1 MLLKE
6 GSNIMKK
13 TISFI
18 VLILWMIV
26 IFSFSSADANKSTG
40 TSDKVIT
47 TMIEIKDKI
56 TDQETPISEK
66 EIIVKNS
73 SFYVRKI
80 AHITEYLILGFLMFN
95 LLKQYS
101 VTNIYYAII
110 LCVLYSCTDEFHQ
123 LFINGRSGSFR
134 DVLIDTIG
142 ILLGTYLYKILI
154 IKKKKVNKI

>member
-1 MLLKE
+1 
-6 GSNIMKK
+6 MKK
-13 TISFI
+13 IISFI

-56 TDQETPISEK
+56 TNNETPNNEK

-73 SFYVRKI
+73 SFYIRKL

-95 LLKQYS
+95 LLKQYN
-101 VTNIYYAII
+101 VTNIYYAIGLSI
-110 LCVLYSCTDEFHQ
+110 LYSCTDEFHQ
-123 LFINGRSGSFR
+123 LFISGRSGSIR
-134 DVLIDTIG
+134 DVLIDSIG
-142 ILLGTYLYKILI
+142 ILIGTYLYKLLF
-154 IKKKKVNKI
+154 IKNKEN

>member
-1 MLLKE
+1 
-6 GSNIMKK
+6 MKK
-13 TISFI
+13 IISFI

-56 TDQETPISEK
+56 TNNETPNNEK

-73 SFYVRKI
+73 SFYIRKI
-80 AHITEYLILGFLMFN
+80 AHITEYLILGFLMLN

-101 VTNIYYAII
+101 VTNIYYAIGLSI
-110 LCVLYSCTDEFHQ
+110 LYSCTDEFHQ
-123 LFINGRSGSFR
+123 LFISGRSGSIR
-134 DVLIDTIG
+134 DVLIDSIG
-142 ILLGTYLYKILI
+142 ILIGTYLYKLLF
-154 IKKKKVNKI
+154 IKNKEN

>member
-1 MLLKE
+1 
-6 GSNIMKK
+6 MKK
-13 TISFI
+13 AISI
-18 VLILWMIV
+18 ISLILWMII

-101 VTNIYYAII
+101 VTNIYYAIGLSI
-110 LCVLYSCTDEFHQ
+110 LYSCTDEFHQ
-123 LFINGRSGSFR
+123 LFISGRSGSFK

-142 ILLGTYLYKILI
+142 ILLGTYLYKILV
-154 IKKKKVNKI
+154 IKKKKVNKN

>member
-1 MLLKE
+1 
-6 GSNIMKK
+6 MKK

-56 TDQETPISEK
+56 TNNETPNNEK

-73 SFYVRKI
+73 SFYIRKI
-80 AHITEYLILGFLMFN
+80 AHITEYLILGFLIFN

-101 VTNIYYAII
+101 VTNIYYAIGLSI
-110 LCVLYSCTDEFHQ
+110 LYSCTDEFHQ
-123 LFINGRSGSFR
+123 LFINGRSGSIR

-142 ILLGTYLYKILI
+142 ILIGTYLYKLLF
-154 IKKKKVNKI
+154 IKNKEN

>member
-1 MLLKE
+1 
-6 GSNIMKK
+6 MKK

-80 AHITEYLILGFLMFN
+80 AHITEYLILGLLMFN
-95 LLKQYS
+95 ALKQFNIL
-101 VTNIYYAII
+101 NIYYAII

-142 ILLGTYLYKILI
+142 ILLGTYLYKILV

>member
-1 MLLKE
+1 
-6 GSNIMKK
+6 MKK
-13 TISFI
+13 IISFI
-18 VLILWMIV
+18 ALILWMIV

-56 TDQETPISEK
+56 TNNETPNNEK

-73 SFYVRKI
+73 SFYIRKI

-101 VTNIYYAII
+101 VTNIYYAIGLSI
-110 LCVLYSCTDEFHQ
+110 LYSCTDEFHQ
-123 LFINGRSGSFR
+123 LFISGSSGSIR
-134 DVLIDTIG
+134 DILIDFIG
-142 ILLGTYLYKILI
+142 ILIGTYLYKLLF
-154 IKKKKVNKI
+154 IKNKEN

>member
-1 MLLKE
+1 
-6 GSNIMKK
+6 MKK
-13 TISFI
+13 TISI
-18 VLILWMIV
+18 VSLILWMII

-40 TSDKVIT
+40 TSDNVIT

-56 TDQETPISEK
+56 TNNETPNNEK

-142 ILLGTYLYKILI
+142 ILLGTYLYKIFV

>member
-1 MLLKE
+1 
-6 GSNIMKK
+6 MKK
-13 TISFI
+13 IISFI

-56 TDQETPISEK
+56 TNNETPNNEK
-66 EIIVKNS
+66 EIIVKNL
-73 SFYVRKI
+73 SFYIRKI

-101 VTNIYYAII
+101 VTNIYYAIGLSI
-110 LCVLYSCTDEFHQ
+110 LYSCTDEFHQ
-123 LFINGRSGSFR
+123 LFISGRSGSIR
-134 DVLIDTIG
+134 DVLIDSIG
-142 ILLGTYLYKILI
+142 TLIGTYLYKLLF
-154 IKKKKVNKI
+154 IKNKEN

>member
-1 MLLKE
+1 
-6 GSNIMKK
+6 MKK
-13 TISFI
+13 IISFI
-18 VLILWMIV
+18 ALILWMIV

-56 TDQETPISEK
+56 TNNETPNNEK

-73 SFYVRKI
+73 SFYIRKI
-80 AHITEYLILGFLMFN
+80 AHITEYLILGFLTFN

-101 VTNIYYAII
+101 VTNIYYAIGLSI
-110 LCVLYSCTDEFHQ
+110 LYSCTDEFHQ
-123 LFINGRSGSFR
+123 LFINGRSGSIR

-142 ILLGTYLYKILI
+142 ILIGTYLYKLLF
-154 IKKKKVNKI
+154 IKNKEN

>member
-1 MLLKE
+1 
-6 GSNIMKK
+6 MKK
-13 TISFI
+13 TISI
-18 VLILWMIV
+18 VSLILWMIV

-56 TDQETPISEK
+56 TNNETPNNEK

-73 SFYVRKI
+73 SFYIRKI

-101 VTNIYYAII
+101 VTNIYYAIGLSI
-110 LCVLYSCTDEFHQ
+110 LYSCTDEFHQ
-123 LFINGRSGSFR
+123 LFINGRSGSIR

-142 ILLGTYLYKILI
+142 ILIGTYLYKLLF
-154 IKKKKVNKI
+154 IKNKEN

>member
-1 MLLKE
+1 
-6 GSNIMKK
+6 MKK
-13 TISFI
+13 IISFI

-56 TDQETPISEK
+56 TNNETPNNEK

-73 SFYVRKI
+73 SFYIRKI
-80 AHITEYLILGFLMFN
+80 AHITEYLILGFLTFN

-101 VTNIYYAII
+101 VTNIYYAIGLSI
-110 LCVLYSCTDEFHQ
+110 LYSCTDEFHQ
-123 LFINGRSGSFR
+123 LFISGRSGSIR

-142 ILLGTYLYKILI
+142 ILIGTYLYKLLF
-154 IKKKKVNKI
+154 IKNKEN

>member
-1 MLLKE
+1 
-6 GSNIMKK
+6 MKK
-13 TISFI
+13 IISFI

-56 TDQETPISEK
+56 TNNETPNNEK

-80 AHITEYLILGFLMFN
+80 AHITEYLILGLLMFN
-95 LLKQYS
+95 ALKQFNIL
-101 VTNIYYAII
+101 NIYYAII
-110 LCVLYSCTDEFHQ
+110 LCILYSCTDEFHQ

-134 DVLIDTIG
+134 DILIDTIG
-142 ILLGTYLYKILI
+142 ILLGTYLYKILV

>member
-1 MLLKE
+1 
-6 GSNIMKK
+6 MKK
-13 TISFI
+13 IISFI

-56 TDQETPISEK
+56 TNNETPNNKK

-73 SFYVRKI
+73 SFYIRKI
-80 AHITEYLILGFLMFN
+80 AHITEYLILGFLTFN

-101 VTNIYYAII
+101 VTNIYYAIGLSI
-110 LCVLYSCTDEFHQ
+110 LYSCTDEFHQ
-123 LFINGRSGSFR
+123 LFINGRSGSIR
-134 DVLIDTIG
+134 DVLIDSIG
-142 ILLGTYLYKILI
+142 ILIGTYLYKLLF
-154 IKKKKVNKI
+154 IKNKEN

>member
-1 MLLKE
+1 
-6 GSNIMKK
+6 MKK

-56 TDQETPISEK
+56 TNKETPNNEK

-73 SFYVRKI
+73 SFYIRKI
-80 AHITEYLILGFLMFN
+80 AHITEYLILGFLIFN

-101 VTNIYYAII
+101 VTNIYYAIGLSI
-110 LCVLYSCTDEFHQ
+110 LYSCTDEFHQ
-123 LFINGRSGSFR
+123 LFISGRSGSIR

-142 ILLGTYLYKILI
+142 ILIGTYLYKLLF
-154 IKKKKVNKI
+154 IKNKEN

>member
-1 MLLKE
+1 
-6 GSNIMKK
+6 MKK
-13 TISFI
+13 IISFI

-56 TDQETPISEK
+56 TNNETPNNEK

-73 SFYVRKI
+73 SFYIRKI

-101 VTNIYYAII
+101 VTNIYYAIGLSI
-110 LCVLYSCTDEFHQ
+110 LYSCTDEFHQ
-123 LFINGRSGSFR
+123 LFISGRSGNIR
-134 DVLIDTIG
+134 DILIDSIG
-142 ILLGTYLYKILI
+142 ILIGTYLYKLLF
-154 IKKKKVNKI
+154 IKNKEN

>member
-1 MLLKE
+1 
-6 GSNIMKK
+6 MKK

-56 TDQETPISEK
+56 TNNETPNNEK

-73 SFYVRKI
+73 SFYIRKI
-80 AHITEYLILGFLMFN
+80 AHITEYLILGFLIFN

-101 VTNIYYAII
+101 VTNIYYAIGLSI
-110 LCVLYSCTDEFHQ
+110 LYSCTDEFHQ
-123 LFINGRSGSFR
+123 LFINGRSGSIR
-134 DVLIDTIG
+134 DVLIDSIG
-142 ILLGTYLYKILI
+142 ILIGTYLYKLLFI
-154 IKKKKVNKI
+154 

>member
-1 MLLKE
+1 
-6 GSNIMKK
+6 MKK
-13 TISFI
+13 IISFI

-56 TDQETPISEK
+56 TNNETPNNEK

-73 SFYVRKI
+73 SFYIRKI

-101 VTNIYYAII
+101 VTNIYYAIGLSI
-110 LCVLYSCTDEFHQ
+110 LYSCTDEFHQ
-123 LFINGRSGSFR
+123 LFISGRSGSIR

-142 ILLGTYLYKILI
+142 ILIGTYLYKLLF
-154 IKKKKVNKI
+154 IKNKEN

>member
-1 MLLKE
+1 
-6 GSNIMKK
+6 MKK

-56 TDQETPISEK
+56 TNNETPNNEK

-73 SFYVRKI
+73 SFYIRKI
-80 AHITEYLILGFLMFN
+80 AHITEYLILGFLIFN

-101 VTNIYYAII
+101 VTNIYYAIGLSI
-110 LCVLYSCTDEFHQ
+110 LYSCTDEFHQ
-123 LFINGRSGSFR
+123 LFISGRSGSIR
-134 DVLIDTIG
+134 DVLIDSIG
-142 ILLGTYLYKILI
+142 ILIGTYLYKLLF
-154 IKKKKVNKI
+154 IKK

>member
-1 MLLKE
+1 
-6 GSNIMKK
+6 MKK
-13 TISFI
+13 IISFI

-56 TDQETPISEK
+56 TNNETSNNEK

-73 SFYVRKI
+73 SFYIRKL

-101 VTNIYYAII
+101 VTNIYYAIGLSI
-110 LCVLYSCTDEFHQ
+110 LYSCTDEFHQ
-123 LFINGRSGSFR
+123 LFISGRSGSIR
-134 DVLIDTIG
+134 DVLIDSIG
-142 ILLGTYLYKILI
+142 ILIGTYLYKLLF
-154 IKKKKVNKI
+154 IKNKEN

>member
-1 MLLKE
+1 
-6 GSNIMKK
+6 MKK
-13 TISFI
+13 IISFI

-26 IFSFSSADANKSTG
+26 IFSFSSADANKSTD

-56 TDQETPISEK
+56 TNNETPNNEK

-73 SFYVRKI
+73 SFYIRKI

-101 VTNIYYAII
+101 VTNIYYAIGLSI
-110 LCVLYSCTDEFHQ
+110 LYSCTDEFHQ
-123 LFINGRSGSFR
+123 LFISGRSGSIR

-142 ILLGTYLYKILI
+142 ILIGTYLYKLLF
-154 IKKKKVNKI
+154 IKNKEN

>member
-1 MLLKE
+1 M
-6 GSNIMKK
+6 N
-13 TISFI
+13 
-18 VLILWMIV
+18 V

-56 TDQETPISEK
+56 TNNETPNNEK

-73 SFYVRKI
+73 SFYIRKI

-101 VTNIYYAII
+101 VTNIYYAIGLSI
-110 LCVLYSCTDEFHQ
+110 LYSCTDEFHQ
-123 LFINGRSGSFR
+123 LFINGRSGSIR
-134 DVLIDTIG
+134 DVLIDSIG
-142 ILLGTYLYKILI
+142 ILIGTYLYKLLF
-154 IKKKKVNKI
+154 IKNKEN

>member
-1 MLLKE
+1 
-6 GSNIMKK
+6 MKK

-56 TDQETPISEK
+56 TNNETPNNEK

-73 SFYVRKI
+73 SFYIRKI
-80 AHITEYLILGFLMFN
+80 AHITEYLILGFLTFN

-101 VTNIYYAII
+101 VTNIYYAIGLSI
-110 LCVLYSCTDEFHQ
+110 LYSCTDEFHQ
-123 LFINGRSGSFR
+123 LFINGRSGSIR
-134 DVLIDTIG
+134 DVLIDSIG
-142 ILLGTYLYKILI
+142 ILIGTYLYKLLF
-154 IKKKKVNKI
+154 IKK

>member
-1 MLLKE
+1 
-6 GSNIMKK
+6 MKK
-13 TISFI
+13 IISFI

-56 TDQETPISEK
+56 TNNETPNNEK

-73 SFYVRKI
+73 SFYIRKI

-95 LLKQYS
+95 LLNQYS
-101 VTNIYYAII
+101 VTNIYYAIGLSI
-110 LCVLYSCTDEFHQ
+110 LYSCTDEFHQ
-123 LFINGRSGSFR
+123 LFINGRSGSIR
-134 DVLIDTIG
+134 DILIDFIG
-142 ILLGTYLYKILI
+142 ILIGTYLYKLLF
-154 IKKKKVNKI
+154 IKNKEN

>member
-1 MLLKE
+1 
-6 GSNIMKK
+6 MKK

-56 TDQETPISEK
+56 TNNETPNNEK

-73 SFYVRKI
+73 SFYIRKI
-80 AHITEYLILGFLMFN
+80 AHITEYLILGFLTFN

-101 VTNIYYAII
+101 VTNIYYAIGLSI
-110 LCVLYSCTDEFHQ
+110 LYSCTDEFHQ
-123 LFINGRSGSFR
+123 LFISGRSGSIR
-134 DVLIDTIG
+134 DILIDSIG
-142 ILLGTYLYKILI
+142 ILIGTYLYKLLF
-154 IKKKKVNKI
+154 IKNKEN

>member
-1 MLLKE
+1 
-6 GSNIMKK
+6 MKK
-13 TISFI
+13 IISFI

-56 TDQETPISEK
+56 TNNETPNNEK
-66 EIIVKNS
+66 EIIVKNL
-73 SFYVRKI
+73 SFYIRKI

-101 VTNIYYAII
+101 VTNIYYAIGLSI
-110 LCVLYSCTDEFHQ
+110 LYSCTDEFHQ
-123 LFINGRSGSFR
+123 LFISGRSGSIR
-134 DVLIDTIG
+134 DVLIDSIG
-142 ILLGTYLYKILI
+142 ILIGTYLYKLLF
-154 IKKKKVNKI
+154 IKNKEN

>member
-1 MLLKE
+1 
-6 GSNIMKK
+6 MKK

-56 TDQETPISEK
+56 TNNETPNNEK

-73 SFYVRKI
+73 SFYIRKI
-80 AHITEYLILGFLMFN
+80 AHLTEYLILGFLMFN

-101 VTNIYYAII
+101 VTNIYYAIGLSI
-110 LCVLYSCTDEFHQ
+110 LYSCTDEFHQ
-123 LFINGRSGSFR
+123 LFISGRSGSIR
-134 DVLIDTIG
+134 DVLIDSIG
-142 ILLGTYLYKILI
+142 ILIGTYLYKLLF
-154 IKKKKVNKI
+154 IKNKEN

>member
-1 MLLKE
+1 
-6 GSNIMKK
+6 MKK
-13 TISFI
+13 TISI
-18 VLILWMIV
+18 VSLILWMIV

-56 TDQETPISEK
+56 TNNETPNNEK

-73 SFYVRKI
+73 SFYIRKI
-80 AHITEYLILGFLMFN
+80 AHITEYLILGFLTFN

-101 VTNIYYAII
+101 VTNIYYAIGLSI
-110 LCVLYSCTDEFHQ
+110 LYSCTDEFHQ
-123 LFINGRSGSFR
+123 LFINGRSGSIR

-142 ILLGTYLYKILI
+142 ILIGTYLYKLLF
-154 IKKKKVNKI
+154 IKNKEN

>member
-1 MLLKE
+1 
-6 GSNIMKK
+6 MKK
-13 TISFI
+13 IISFI

-26 IFSFSSADANKSTG
+26 IFSFSSADANKSTS

-56 TDQETPISEK
+56 TNNETPNNEK

-73 SFYVRKI
+73 SFYIRKI

-101 VTNIYYAII
+101 VTNIYYAIGLSI
-110 LCVLYSCTDEFHQ
+110 LYSCTDEFHQ
-123 LFINGRSGSFR
+123 LFISGRSGSIR

-142 ILLGTYLYKILI
+142 ILIGTYLYKLLF
-154 IKKKKVNKI
+154 IKNKEN

>member
-1 MLLKE
+1 
-6 GSNIMKK
+6 MKK
-13 TISFI
+13 IISFI

-47 TMIEIKDKI
+47 TIIEIKDKI
-56 TDQETPISEK
+56 TNNETPNNEK

-73 SFYVRKI
+73 SFYIRKI

-101 VTNIYYAII
+101 VTNIYYAIGLSI
-110 LCVLYSCTDEFHQ
+110 LYSCTDEFHQ
-123 LFINGRSGSFR
+123 LFISGRSGSIR
-134 DVLIDTIG
+134 DVLIDSIG
-142 ILLGTYLYKILI
+142 ILIGTYLYKLLF
-154 IKKKKVNKI
+154 IKNKEN

>member
-1 MLLKE
+1 
-6 GSNIMKK
+6 MKK
-13 TISFI
+13 IISI
-18 VLILWMIV
+18 VSLILWMIV

-56 TDQETPISEK
+56 TNNETPNNEK

-73 SFYVRKI
+73 SFYIRKL

-101 VTNIYYAII
+101 VTNIYYAIGLSI
-110 LCVLYSCTDEFHQ
+110 LYSCTDEFHQ
-123 LFINGRSGSFR
+123 LFISGRSGSIR
-134 DVLIDTIG
+134 DVLIDSIG
-142 ILLGTYLYKILI
+142 ILIGTYLYKLLF
-154 IKKKKVNKI
+154 IKNKEN

>member
-1 MLLKE
+1 
-6 GSNIMKK
+6 MKK
-13 TISFI
+13 TISVI
-18 VLILWMIV
+18 SLILWMII

-80 AHITEYLILGFLMFN
+80 AHITEYLILGLLMFN
-95 LLKQYS
+95 ALKQFNIL
-101 VTNIYYAII
+101 NIYYAII
-110 LCVLYSCTDEFHQ
+110 LCILYSCTDEFHQ

>member
-1 MLLKE
+1 
-6 GSNIMKK
+6 MKK
-13 TISFI
+13 VISFI

-56 TDQETPISEK
+56 TNNETPNNEK

-73 SFYVRKI
+73 SFYIRKL

-101 VTNIYYAII
+101 VTNIYYAIGLSI
-110 LCVLYSCTDEFHQ
+110 LYSCTDEFHQ
-123 LFINGRSGSFR
+123 LFISGRSGSIR
-134 DVLIDTIG
+134 DVLIDSIG
-142 ILLGTYLYKILI
+142 ILIGTYLYKLLF
-154 IKKKKVNKI
+154 IKNKEN